1 MKKTLLFLLAIL
13 LSTITYAQTELSI
26 TFPMTEQVSIGS
38 YASSFTGKDANGGI
52 WTFKKFNNNNNK
64 WAYIKCGWKT
74 DVTTAEITSPEI
86 DEAVTEYA
94 IIVDNTSNVTSCKL
108 EVISAGSIIESK
120 DVTLA
125 AGTIKV
131 ALTGTKSATYHLIIE
146 NEKVTTNGT
155 TQISGITLTK
165 AVSEDT
171 ATKPGLTDG
180 GIFTTTPYIV
190 TITNNEEGATV
201 YYTLDGTNPTTESS
215 SFTGESK
222 EVEINSTTTI
232 KAMAVI
238 AGKENSSVA
247 SATYTYEESI
257 ANTLETAYTTAQAI
271 SLIDANSV
279 QLKTTKVYVKGQVS
293 KVDKFNEQ
301 SGSIQYWL
309 DNDAFEIYGGLD
321 NNGEKFADIDA
332 VKTGADVV
340 VYGLLKKYNSTYEM
354 DQKNWLVSYTPPTKP
369 EPTLIAEVKTNLEV
383 GDADV
388 YEINYTGDAQEYHF
402 TSSDETVATIEFN
415 EEDLEFTVTAL
426 KVGTTTIT
434 ISTDETDNYQAKTF
448 SYKLNVS
455 EKFVPAVIPFEFD
468 GGKADITPGKG
479 MTATG
484 LGTDYTKS
492 PKLKFDSN
500 GDKLIINIASE
511 AKYLNYV
518 VKGNGSGSDPQ
529 AGEFNVE
536 ESADGETYTSLKSYS
551 NINGQFAVNNVE
563 LKADTRY
570 IRYTYVTKTVGN
582 VALGEIKITNE
593 TSAMACATFEEYILE
608 PESVLYVESET
619 PSTPWT
625 SGGYTFTTYT
635 ADYGEYG
642 KYYFSY
648 AMSDKTTTEG
658 KLADY
663 ALESACGKA
672 MSGKNYAVWCDN
684 SWNGGSK
691 VTLDVPSAIT
701 GFYVTN
707 TTSAVDAIINGDGM
721 STVAGGFQNG
731 DYFKLII
738 TGYDALGNETGSV
751 EYTMAEA
758 KDDKIYYVK
767 AWRWVD
773 LSDLG
778 VVSAIDTKMVGTKT
792 NEKGLTT
799 PAYFCMDDLGGV
811 APETDAEMEVTDI
824 PAGTFVVGDANG
836 NGEVEIGD
844 VTSVLTLMA
853 TPDTTGYNNKAADAN
868 CNGEIEIGD
877 VTTILTIMAGN

>member
-1 MKKTLLFLLAIL
+1 MKKILLFLFAAVISIAASADEITFDFSAQGYTNAQDFNSQTVDLGSGISVTFSKGTGSTTPKYYDTGTAMRL
-13 LSTITYAQTELSI
+13 YGGNTATFTSNYTITSIVATYSAAGNVGTIEADCGNYSLSGTTGTWTGSSTSIELKN
-26 TFPMTEQVSIGS
+26 M
-38 YASSFTGKDANGGI
+38 ASSGHARLQKVVITYSAGE
-52 WTFKKFNNNNNK
+52 
-64 WAYIKCGWKT
+64 
-74 DVTTAEITSPEI
+74 TTAAKPSLTKGGVFTTKP
-86 DEAVTEYA
+86 YA
-94 IIVDNTSNVTSCKL
+94 I
-108 EVISAGSIIESK
+108 
-120 DVTLA
+120 
-125 AGTIKV
+125 
-131 ALTGTKSATYHLIIE
+131 
-146 NEKVTTNGT
+146 
-155 TQISGITLTK
+155 
-165 AVSEDT
+165 
-171 ATKPGLTDG
+171 
-180 GIFTTTPYIV
+180 
-190 TITNNEEGATV
+190 TITNNESGATV
-201 YYTLDGTNPTTESS
+201 YYTMDGTDPTTESA

-222 EVEINSTTTI
+222 QVEINETTTV

-301 SGSIQYWL
+301 FGSIQYWL

-354 DQKNWLVSYTPPTKP
+354 DQNNWLVSYTPPTKP

-383 GDADV
+383 GNADV

-415 EEDLEFTVTAL
+415 EEDLEFKVTAL

-518 VKGNGSGSDPQ
+518 IKGNGSGSDPQ

-593 TSAMACATFEEYILE
+593 TSAMACATLEEYILE

-824 PAGTFVVGDANG
+824 PAGFVVGDANG